1 LSPIS
6 KFSNRKLC
14 IIEFN
19 LSKRRGTAFPDE
31 LKNQIDF
38 DGTGYVKNDD
48 NNEGISYDHQEKK
61 NSKKVPKIE
70 AGIEN
75 VKIINETNLSENK
88 TKRKPSLFP
97 TLENL
102 PDTRPK
108 DKYKRKQSVAD
119 FTKNIYNMERSNVIS
134 KGAIPLSQ
142 RRLSQVSRQD
152 R

>member
-1 LSPIS
+1 MAWIWTTL
-6 KFSNRKLC
+6 
-14 IIEFN
+14 
-19 LSKRRGTAFPDE
+19 
-31 LKNQIDF
+31 
-38 DGTGYVKNDD
+38 KNDD
-48 NNEGISYDHQEKK
+48 NNDAISYQEKK
-61 NSKKVPKIE
+61 SSKKVPKIE
-70 AGIEN
+70 IEN
-75 VKIINETNLSENK
+75 VKIINETNLNENK

-142 RRLSQVSRQD
+142 RRLSQVSRPH
-152 R
+152 RL